1 MGSSRAHRM
10 QHSMPSPP
18 PTPPLQTILTG
29 LKLSGRLEGGKRR
42 QQLWGA
48 WQKLLGLAGLAGV
61 PQVRSQGL
69 EGCLPEAGLG
79 SPLGQLR
86 ACRLA
91 SAAASSAARGQ
102 GAPGQAGV
110 DLAGVAIGSHAQQGG
125 WCLAAAAACCAAPPI
140 SWHGPPP
147 HVSAPQVLWAT
158 FRPASASLLPGQLT
172 LAAGCA
178 VLAAE
183 TAGRLPERLRGAW
196 AATSAWTATA
206 LFMLQ
211 PVSQLV
217 LNFTDP
223 ASLQVSM
230 SGSIL
235 CPGLHAR
242 RCASRGCE
250 VHCLP

>member
-1 MGSSRAHRM
+1 M
-10 QHSMPSPP
+10 Q
-18 PTPPLQTILTG
+18 
-29 LKLSGRLEGGKRR
+29 
-42 QQLWGA
+42 
-48 WQKLLGLAGLAGV
+48 
-61 PQVRSQGL
+61 
-69 EGCLPEAGLG
+69 
-79 SPLGQLR
+79 
-86 ACRLA
+86 ACC
-91 SAAASSAARGQ
+91 AAASGAAWVR

-110 DLAGVAIGSHAQQGG
+110 ELAGVAIGSHAQQGG

-250 VHCLP
+250 VHCVFTLTACCTQRSDPDGLLPCSPRCQPHRRACPWPPSCWRRRATR